1 MDFSRLKEL
10 VKRLGGVLVLNGDEP
25 EFVIL
30 SYRQYEKIEAGEEVR
45 LSTGSKTHNG
55 SAETNG
61 LAKAVVDRDISDDDD
76 NDEDERGFVERLNH
90 EILAL
95 KEEIRLKEEAE
106 LVANEQSAEPVAQI
120 VDFD

>member
-45 LSTGSKTHNG
+45 FSTGSKTHNG

>member
-1 MDFSRLKEL
+1 M
-10 VKRLGGVLVLNGDEP
+10 NGDEP

-61 LAKAVVDRDISDDDD
+61 LAKAVVDRDISDDND
-76 NDEDERGFVERLNH
+76 NDDERGFVERLNH

>member
-1 MDFSRLKEL
+1 M

-61 LAKAVVDRDISDDDD
+61 LAKAVVDRDISDDDN